1 MRPKYDC
8 AAAAAASRK
17 DGDISNLNAKL
28 ESEQNLVAQLQKKIK
43 ELQVNAEQGQLLCY
57 LLCFGILQRPTALVT
72 KSLPGHNFDVDV
84 LNTGSNLK
92 LIR

>member
-8 AAAAAASRK
+8 AAAASRK

-43 ELQVNAEQGQLLCY
+43 ELQVNAEQGQLLC
-57 LLCFGILQRPTALVT
+57 FGILQRPTALVT

-92 LIR
+92 LIRW